1 MDNSTLFTVVVYT
14 LLVGSV
20 IDLIFVSFLFIR
32 DCVLQEPR
40 FGVAL
45 KWLGASLVL
54 GLLILA
60 ANTIAPWIVFYTIG
74 MTLAGVPA
82 LILLFVTGNLLLEA
96 GKSNAGITF
105 AVLGGFGGVLFAIL
119 LLIIKTY
126 LLKV

>member
-1 MDNSTLFTVVVYT
+1 MDNSTLFTVIVYV
-14 LLVGSV
+14 LLIGSA

-45 KWLGASLVL
+45 KWLGAMLML

-60 ANTIAPWIVFYTIG
+60 ANTIAPWIVFYTLG

-82 LILLFVTGNLLLEA
+82 FILLFMIGNFLVEA
-96 GKSNAGITF
+96 GKSNAGIAF
-105 AVLGGFGGVLFAIL
+105 AVFGGVGGVLLAVL
-119 LLIIKTY
+119 LLVVKAYLIKG
-126 LLKV
+126 